1 MPLWTRETD
10 LEDKLLAR
18 CEAGDR
24 AAFEELVGPHLASS
38 RSLATRLLGNL
49 EDAEDAVQ
57 DALIKTWK
65 GLASYHGGSFRA
77 WFLRILYN
85 QCTDARRRRDTRR
98 SYEERTPVA
107 RPASP
112 DRQAEARE
120 ALRRVADAMEGLPPK
135 QKAALH
141 LRVLEESSYDEI
153 GSVLGLTPRSAR
165 VYVAR
170 ARSVLR
176 ETLAGAE
183 GRDGS

>member
-1 MPLWTRETD
+1 MPLRTREIE
-10 LEDKLLAR
+10 LEERLLAR

-24 AAFEELVGPHLASS
+24 AAFEELLGPHLAAS
-38 RSLATRLLGNL
+38 RSLATRLLGNV

-65 GLASYHGGSFRA
+65 ALPSYRA
-77 WFLRILYN
+77 GTLRGWFLRIVYN

-98 SYEERTPVA
+98 TYEERTPVS
-107 RPASP
+107 RPAPP
-112 DRQAEARE
+112 DEHAVHRE

-141 LRVLEESSYDEI
+141 LRVVEECSYDEV
-153 GSVLGLTPRSAR
+153 GAVLGLTPRSAR

-176 ETLAGAE
+176 ETLASAE
-183 GRDGS
+183 GEDAS